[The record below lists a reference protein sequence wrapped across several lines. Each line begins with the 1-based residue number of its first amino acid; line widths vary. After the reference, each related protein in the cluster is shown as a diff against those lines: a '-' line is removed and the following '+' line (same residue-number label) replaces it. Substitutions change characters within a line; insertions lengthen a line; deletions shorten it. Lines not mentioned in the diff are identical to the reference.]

1 MRRRVLISI
10 LLVIAAT
17 VLTLGVPLS
26 IVSWRVVDD
35 LLQRDLANRLESISG
50 SIANQSGSSEVDL
63 GPLSAAV
70 PTGGRLEIQMAGRI
84 DQSIG
89 QLDTDQVYSEQLAM
103 AGGGSLRL
111 SVPESYLRAEQWTAL
126 ALVAL
131 AVGLSVVVGTGV
143 ALLTAGRLVTPL
155 TDVARRAA
163 RLGSGDFRTFRRRYG
178 IPELDRVAEVLD
190 SSAQDIAALIA
201 RERDLAGDISHQLRT
216 RLTGLRLRLEELADY
231 PDPLVVEEVQEALDQ
246 TDRLV
251 TVVDD
256 LLANARSERA
266 AGAGEVVLFDELAE
280 IETAWAPRLAAVDRP
295 LTVRCPREIVVH
307 ATAGRLREAIGVLVE
322 NSLLHGAGAVGI
334 TVRSPARGRGA
345 MVILEVS
352 DDGPGVP
359 DGLVAH
365 IFDRGVS
372 TASSTG
378 IGLGLARAFI
388 EADGGRLELRRAVPP
403 IFAIFLTVGQSA
415 RPEPDAAVEAAME
428 EPAADLGSGAAA
440 VRW

>member
-35 LLQRDLANRLESISG
+35 LMHSDLSSRLDRIAA
-50 SIANQSGSSEVDL
+50 SIANQSGSSEIDL
-63 GPLSAAV
+63 GQLEAAV
-70 PTGGRLEIQMAGRI
+70 PAGGRLEIRMAGRI

-89 QLDTDQVYSEQLAM
+89 APPTDQAYSEQLAM
-103 AGGGSLRL
+103 AGGGLLRL

-131 AVGLSVVVGTGV
+131 AVLLSVVVGTGV

-178 IPELDRVAEVLD
+178 ITELDRVADVLD

-216 RLTGLRLRLEELADY
+216 RLTGLRLRLEELAEH
-231 PDPLVVEEVQEALDQ
+231 PDPLVVEEVRGGAG
-246 TDRLV
+246 TDGPAGHRRRRP
-251 TVVDD
+251 
-256 LLANARSERA
+256 AGQRRSERA
-266 AGAGEVVLFDELAE
+266 AGASEVVLGDELAE
-280 IETAWAPRLAAVDRP
+280 IEAEWGPRLVEAGRT
-295 LTVRCPREIVVH
+295 LTVRCPRDAVVH
-307 ATAGRLREAIGVLVE
+307 ATPGRLREAIGVLVE
-322 NSLLHGAGAVGI
+322 NSLRHGAGGSA
-334 TVRSPARGRGA
+334 SPCGRRPADLAA
-345 MVILEVS
+345 MVVLEVS
-352 DDGPGVP
+352 DEGTGIPEA
-359 DGLVAH
+359 LVAH
-365 IFDRGVS
+365 VFDRGVS

-388 EADGGRLELRRAVPP
+388 EADGGRLELRRAAPP
-403 IFAIFLTVGQSA
+403 IFAIFLAVGQA
-415 RPEPDAAVEAAME
+415 PGRDRDRRLHE
-428 EPAADLGSGAAA
+428 
-440 VRW
+440 R